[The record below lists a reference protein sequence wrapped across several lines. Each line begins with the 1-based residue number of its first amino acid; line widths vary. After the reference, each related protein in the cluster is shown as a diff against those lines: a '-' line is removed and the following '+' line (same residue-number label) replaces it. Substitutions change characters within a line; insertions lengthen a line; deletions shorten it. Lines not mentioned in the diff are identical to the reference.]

1 MLEQGYEIFGRSNP
15 KLFGTDGV
23 YDPVTSI
30 LSDRFGSTATYKGF
44 YTISSFLIEDPFLI
58 LNYPQ
63 PFSYLDWSKVYN
75 IDRLKT
81 TKIKNHSKIYLT
93 AYLINPP
100 IDPNTEKPFVTGSYV
115 LTDPNGDVYKQARF
129 NVITPKDD
137 FKLAN
142 FNWMKEPIAI
152 EIHAD
157 ELIGD
162 WNIETEFKDQI
173 KGIVFRLS
181 QRLKV
186 EEESS
191 GPKLPKVEFFK
202 EDR

>member
-1 MLEQGYEIFGRSNP
+1 M
-15 KLFGTDGV
+15 
-23 YDPVTSI
+23 
-30 LSDRFGSTATYKGF
+30 
-44 YTISSFLIEDPFLI
+44 
-58 LNYPQ
+58 
-63 PFSYLDWSKVYN
+63 
-75 IDRLKT
+75 
-81 TKIKNHSKIYLT
+81 
-93 AYLINPP
+93 
-100 IDPNTEKPFVTGSYV
+100 
-115 LTDPNGDVYKQARF
+115 
-129 NVITPKDD
+129 ITPKDD